1 MAANRPVPRGVPGG
15 RPPGTAPRGVPGG
28 RPPGPAPRG
37 VPGGRPPGPALRSN
51 FDEGTSR
58 WATRR
63 AQWRALGLTDE
74 DMAKPK
80 IAIVNSS
87 SALAICFSHL
97 DEIARRAKRAIERA
111 GGVAFEV
118 RTAAPSDFITSAG
131 HRGGYILSARDL
143 IVNDIE
149 VAVEGA
155 LLDGMLCLAS
165 CDKTAPGQLMAA
177 ARLDIPT
184 IIVACGY
191 QPSGRYQGRH
201 CDIED
206 VFLAAGHHVNGQLS
220 LPELTEMS
228 ENAILGPG
236 VCPGMGTANTMH
248 VACEALGMA
257 LPGSTPVR
265 ANSKPMWD
273 AVEHASARIV
283 EMVTDDLRPRDI
295 LTPDAFTNA
304 VITILSV
311 SGSINSVKHL
321 QAVAAEAECDVDVYR
336 LFERLAADVPLLA
349 AIRPNGEHSIEDF
362 EDAGGARAVMK
373 QLEELLHTTAMTITG
388 RSVGQ
393 NLAAAVTDDEEV
405 IRPAGRPLGRRPTI
419 VLIRG
424 SLAPG
429 GGIVKLAVADD
440 RRLDFAGPAAVYDS
454 PDAALAAVR
463 GGEVTGGEVV
473 VLRGQGP
480 TGSPGMGMASQL
492 VFALDGAGLT
502 GQVAVVT
509 DGQLS
514 GLVNKG
520 IVVGEV
526 SPEAAAGGPLALVQT
541 GDTIR
546 VDVLART
553 ADLDVPAAELAR
565 RRARLPQA
573 VPSAEKGWLRI
584 YQRLVRPLPEGAV
597 LREPAHGHAGPAA
610 GER

>member
-1 MAANRPVPRGVPGG
+1 M
-15 RPPGTAPRGVPGG
+15 T
-28 RPPGPAPRG
+28 
-37 VPGGRPPGPALRSN
+37 LRSV
-51 FDEGTSR
+51 FEPGTSR

-74 DMAKPK
+74 DLAKPK
-80 IAIVNSS
+80 IAIVNTSS
-87 SALAICFSHL
+87 QLAICFSHL

-177 ARLDIPT
+177 GRLNIPT
-184 IIVACGY
+184 IIVPCGY
-191 QPSGRYQGRH
+191 QPSGTYRGRH

-206 VFLAAGHHVNGQLS
+206 VFLAAGHVASGRLS

-228 ENAILGPG
+228 ENAVLGPG
-236 VCPGMGTANTMH
+236 VCAGMGTANTMH
-248 VACEALGMA
+248 VACEALGMS
-257 LPGSTPVR
+257 LPGTTPVR
-265 ANSKPMWD
+265 ANSERMWS
-273 AVEHASARIV
+273 AVEHAAARIV
-283 EMVTDDLRPRDI
+283 TMVGEDLRPRDI
-295 LTPDAFTNA
+295 MTPEAFANA
-304 VITILSV
+304 VMTVLAV

-321 QAVAAEAECDVDVYR
+321 QAVAAEAECDADVYR
-336 LFERLAADVPLLA
+336 LFERLADDVPLLA
-349 AIRPNGEHSIEDF
+349 AVRPNGERSIEEF

-373 QLEELLHTTAMTITG
+373 QLEPMLHTGARTVTG
-388 RSVGQ
+388 RGVGE
-393 NLAAAVTDDEEV
+393 NLSGVTVADGEV
-405 IRPAGRPLGRRPTI
+405 IRPPARALGHRPTI

-440 RRLDFAGPAAVYDS
+440 RRLDFTGPAVVYDS
-454 PDAALAAVR
+454 PDEALAAVSEGAIR
-463 GGEVTGGEVV
+463 GGEVV

-480 TGSPGMGMASQL
+480 TGSPGMGMASRL

-502 GQVAVVT
+502 GNVAVVT

-526 SPEAAAGGPLALVQT
+526 SPEAAAGGPLALVRD
-541 GDTIR
+541 GDQISI
-546 VDVLART
+546 DVAARQ
-553 ADLDVPAAELAR
+553 ANLDVGDAELHR
-565 RRARLPQA
+565 RRAALAAPP
-573 VPSAEKGWLRI
+573 PSQEKGWLSI
-584 YQRLVRPLPEGAV
+584 YRRLVTPLPQGAV
-597 LREPAHGHAGPAA
+597 LRETGEPGRAGGAHAS
-610 GER
+610 

>member
-1 MAANRPVPRGVPGG
+1 MTATRHPRG
-15 RPPGTAPRGVPGG
+15 A
-28 RPPGPAPRG
+28 
-37 VPGGRPPGPALRSN
+37 PGGRPPGPALRSN
-51 FDEGTSR
+51 FEAGTSR

-74 DMAKPK
+74 DLAKPK

-97 DEIARRAKRAIERA
+97 DEIAQRAKRAIERA
-111 GGVAFEV
+111 GGVAFEG

-184 IIVACGY
+184 VIVACGY

-206 VFLAAGHHVNGQLS
+206 VFLAAGHLASGQLT

-236 VCPGMGTANTMH
+236 VCPGVGTANTMH
-248 VACEALGMA
+248 IACEALGMA

-265 ANSKPMWD
+265 ANSQPMWD
-273 AVEHASARIV
+273 AVEQASERIV
-283 EMVTDDLRPRDI
+283 AMVADDLRPSRI
-295 LTPDAFTNA
+295 LTPDAFANA

-336 LFERLAADVPLLA
+336 LFERLADDVPLLT
-349 AIRPNGEHSIEDF
+349 AIRPNGEHSVEDL
-362 EDAGGARAVMK
+362 EDAGGARALMK
-373 QLEELLHTTAMTITG
+373 QLEGMLHTGAMTVTG
-388 RSVGQ
+388 RTVGQ
-393 NLAAAVTDDEEV
+393 NLAGVTVADEEI
-405 IRPAGRPLGRRPTI
+405 IRPVGRALGRRPTI

-440 RRLDFAGPAAVYDS
+440 RRLEFAGPAYTSRSAS
-454 PDAALAAVR
+454 SCAS
-463 GGEVTGGEVV
+463 V
-473 VLRGQGP
+473 VLLR
-480 TGSPGMGMASQL
+480 L
-492 VFALDGAGLT
+492 
-502 GQVAVVT
+502 
-509 DGQLS
+509 
-514 GLVNKG
+514 
-520 IVVGEV
+520 
-526 SPEAAAGGPLALVQT
+526 LA
-541 GDTIR
+541 
-546 VDVLART
+546 
-553 ADLDVPAAELAR
+553 
-565 RRARLPQA
+565 
-573 VPSAEKGWLRI
+573 
-584 YQRLVRPLPEGAV
+584 
-597 LREPAHGHAGPAA
+597 
-610 GER
+610 

>member
-1 MAANRPVPRGVPGG
+1 MP
-15 RPPGTAPRGVPGG
+15 
-28 RPPGPAPRG
+28 
-37 VPGGRPPGPALRSN
+37 LRSD

-87 SALAICFSHL
+87 SSLAICFSHL
-97 DEIARRAKRAIERA
+97 DEIAKRAKRAIERA

-177 ARLDIPT
+177 GRLNIPT
-184 IIVACGY
+184 VIVACGY
-191 QPSGRYQGRH
+191 QPSGSYQGRH

-206 VFLAAGHHVNGQLS
+206 VFLAAGHVANGRLT

-236 VCPGMGTANTMH
+236 VCPGVGTANTMH
-248 VACEALGMA
+248 MACEALGMA

-265 ANSKPMWD
+265 ANAEPMWD
-273 AVEHASARIV
+273 AVERASARIV
-283 EMVTDDLRPRDI
+283 AMVGENLRPRDI
-295 LTPDAFTNA
+295 LTQDAFANA

-336 LFERLAADVPLLA
+336 LFERLADAVPLLT
-349 AIRPNGEHSIEDF
+349 AIRPNGEHSIEEL
-362 EDAGGARAVMK
+362 EDAGGCRAVMK
-373 QLEELLHTTAMTITG
+373 QLQGLLHTGAMTLTG
-388 RSVGQ
+388 RTVAE
-393 NLAAAVTDDEEV
+393 NLAGVTVADEEI
-405 IRPAGRPLGRRPTI
+405 IRPVGRALGHRPTI

-424 SLAPG
+424 SLAPA

-440 RRLDFAGPAAVYDS
+440 RKLEFAGPAVVYDA
-454 PDAALAAVR
+454 PDQALRAVR
-463 GGEVTGGEVV
+463 GGDVSAGDVV

-502 GQVAVVT
+502 GKVAVVT

-526 SPEAAAGGPLALVQT
+526 SPEAAAGGPLALVRR
-541 GDTIR
+541 GDRIR
-546 VDVLART
+546 IDVVGRV
-553 ADLDVPAAELAR
+553 ADLDVPADELAA
-565 RRARLPQA
+565 RRAALTQA
-573 VPSAEKGWLRI
+573 PPSPERGWLRI

-597 LREPAHGHAGPAA
+597 LI
-610 GER
+610 ERGTQ

>member
-1 MAANRPVPRGVPGG
+1 ME
-15 RPPGTAPRGVPGG
+15 
-28 RPPGPAPRG
+28 
-37 VPGGRPPGPALRSN
+37 LRSN
-51 FDEGTSR
+51 FEPGTSR

-63 AQWRALGLTDE
+63 AQWLALGLTDE
-74 DMAKPK
+74 DMVKPK

-87 SALAICFSHL
+87 SQLAICFSHL
-97 DEIARRAKRAIERA
+97 DEIARRAKRAIEQA

-143 IVNDIE
+143 ITNDIE

-177 ARLDIPT
+177 ARLNIPS

-191 QPSGRYQGRH
+191 QPSGSYRGRH

-206 VFLAAGHHVNGQLS
+206 VFLAAGHVANGAVS
-220 LPELTEMS
+220 VAELTEMS
-228 ENAILGPG
+228 DNAVLGPG
-236 VCPGMGTANTMH
+236 VCAGLGTANTMH
-248 VACEALGMA
+248 LASEALGMA

-265 ANSKPMWD
+265 ANSEPMWR
-273 AVEHASARIV
+273 AVEQAGARIV
-283 EMVTDDLRPRDI
+283 AMVAEDLRPRDI
-295 LTPDAFTNA
+295 LTPAAFGNA
-304 VITILSV
+304 VTAILSV

-321 QAVAAEAECDVDVYR
+321 QAVAAEAECGADVYR
-336 LFERLAADVPLLA
+336 LFETLADRVPLLA
-349 AIRPNGEHSIEDF
+349 AIRPNGEIPIEAF
-362 EDAGGARAVMK
+362 EDAGGTRAVLK
-373 QLEELLHTTAMTITG
+373 QLEPLLDADALTVTG
-388 RSVGQ
+388 RTVAD
-393 NLAAAVTDDEEV
+393 NLAGVTVADPEV
-405 IRPAGRPLGRRPTI
+405 IRPPDRALGHRPTI

-424 SLAPG
+424 SLAPD

-440 RRLDFAGPAAVYDS
+440 RRLDFAGPAVVYDS
-454 PDAALAAVR
+454 PASALEAVR
-463 GGEVTGGEVV
+463 GGQVRPGQVV

-502 GQVAVVT
+502 SLVAVVT

-526 SPEAAAGGPLALVQT
+526 SPEAARGGPLALVRD
-541 GDTIR
+541 GDVIR
-546 VDVLART
+546 IDVPGRT
-553 ADLDVPAAELAR
+553 ADLDVPAAELDR
-565 RRARLPQA
+565 RRAAPVTADPAGSDPRP
-573 VPSAEKGWLRI
+573 PERGWLSI

-597 LREPAHGHAGPAA
+597 LGPGRQEPAP
-610 GER
+610 

>member
-1 MAANRPVPRGVPGG
+1 MN
-15 RPPGTAPRGVPGG
+15 
-28 RPPGPAPRG
+28 
-37 VPGGRPPGPALRSN
+37 LRSN
-51 FDEGTSR
+51 FEPGTSR

-74 DMAKPK
+74 DMTKPK

-87 SALAICFSHL
+87 SSLAICFSHL
-97 DEIARRAKRAIERA
+97 DEIAKRAKRAIERA

-143 IVNDIE
+143 ITNDIE

-177 ARLDIPT
+177 GRLNIPA
-184 IIVACGY
+184 IIVPCGY
-191 QPSGRYQGRH
+191 QASGSYQGRH

-206 VFLAAGHHVNGQLS
+206 VFLAAGHVASGELS
-220 LPELTEMS
+220 LGELTEMS
-228 ENAILGPG
+228 ENAVLGPG
-236 VCPGMGTANTMH
+236 VCAGMGTANTMH

-257 LPGSTPVR
+257 LPGTTPVR
-265 ANSKPMWD
+265 ANSTPMWD
-273 AVEHASARIV
+273 AVERASARIV
-283 EMVTDDLRPRDI
+283 EMVTEDLRPRDI
-295 LTPDAFTNA
+295 LTPAAFANA
-304 VITILSV
+304 VMTILSV

-321 QAVAAEAECDVDVYR
+321 QAVAAEAECDVDVYG
-336 LFERLAADVPLLA
+336 LFERLADQVPLLA
-349 AIRPNGEHSIEDF
+349 AIRPSGTAAIEEF

-373 QLEELLHTTAMTITG
+373 QLAGLLDTAALTLTG
-388 RSVGQ
+388 RTVAE
-393 NLAAAVTDDEEV
+393 NLAGVTVADEET
-405 IRPAGRPLGRRPTI
+405 IRPVTRALGRRPTI

-440 RRLDFAGPAAVYDS
+440 RALEFTGPAAVYDS
-454 PDAALAAVR
+454 PDEALAAVR
-463 GGEVTGGEVV
+463 RGEITGGEVV

-480 TGSPGMGMASQL
+480 TGSPGMGMASRL

-526 SPEAAAGGPLALVQT
+526 SPEAAAGGPLALVEN
-541 GDTIR
+541 GDQIR

-553 ADLDVPAAELAR
+553 ADLEVPEQELAR
-565 RRARLPQA
+565 RRAGLAAWPR
-573 VPSAEKGWLRI
+573 SGEKGWLSV
-584 YQRLVRPLPEGAV
+584 YERLVRPLPEGAV
-597 LREPAHGHAGPAA
+597 LGPAGSA
-610 GER
+610 GTGAR

>member
-1 MAANRPVPRGVPGG
+1 ME
-15 RPPGTAPRGVPGG
+15 
-28 RPPGPAPRG
+28 
-37 VPGGRPPGPALRSN
+37 LRSN
-51 FDEGTSR
+51 FEPGTSR

-63 AQWRALGLTDE
+63 AQWLALGLTDE
-74 DMAKPK
+74 DMVKPK

-87 SALAICFSHL
+87 SQLAICFSHL
-97 DEIARRAKRAIERA
+97 DEIARRAKRAIEQA

-143 IVNDIE
+143 ITNDIE

-177 ARLDIPT
+177 ARLNIPS

-191 QPSGRYQGRH
+191 QPSGSYRGRH

-206 VFLAAGHHVNGQLS
+206 VFLAAGHVANGAVS
-220 LPELTEMS
+220 VAELTEMS
-228 ENAILGPG
+228 DNAVLGPG
-236 VCPGMGTANTMH
+236 VCAGLGTANTMH
-248 VACEALGMA
+248 LASEALGMA

-265 ANSKPMWD
+265 ANSEPMWR
-273 AVEHASARIV
+273 AVEQAGARIV
-283 EMVTDDLRPRDI
+283 AMVAEDLRPRDI
-295 LTPDAFTNA
+295 LTPAAFGNA
-304 VITILSV
+304 VTAILSV

-321 QAVAAEAECDVDVYR
+321 QAVAAEAECGADVYR
-336 LFERLAADVPLLA
+336 LFETLADRVPLLA
-349 AIRPNGEHSIEDF
+349 AIRPNGEIPIEAF
-362 EDAGGARAVMK
+362 EDAGGTRAVLK
-373 QLEELLHTTAMTITG
+373 QLEPLLDADALTVTG
-388 RSVGQ
+388 RTVAD
-393 NLAAAVTDDEEV
+393 NLAGVTVADPEV
-405 IRPAGRPLGRRPTI
+405 IRPSDRALGHRPTI

-424 SLAPG
+424 SLAPD

-440 RRLDFAGPAAVYDS
+440 RRLDFAGPAVVYDS
-454 PDAALAAVR
+454 PASALEAVR
-463 GGEVTGGEVV
+463 GGQVRPGQVV

-502 GQVAVVT
+502 SLVAVVT

-526 SPEAAAGGPLALVQT
+526 SPEAARGGPLALVRD
-541 GDTIR
+541 GDVIR
-546 VDVLART
+546 IDVPGRT
-553 ADLDVPAAELAR
+553 ADLDVPAAELDR
-565 RRARLPQA
+565 RRAAPVTADPAGSDPRP
-573 VPSAEKGWLRI
+573 PERGWLSI
-584 YQRLVRPLPEGAV
+584 YQRLVSPLPEGAV
-597 LREPAHGHAGPAA
+597 LGPGRQEPAP
-610 GER
+610 

>member
-1 MAANRPVPRGVPGG
+1 MPAA
-15 RPPGTAPRGVPGG
+15 PP
-28 RPPGPAPRG
+28 
-37 VPGGRPPGPALRSN
+37 LRSN
-51 FDEGTSR
+51 TGFAPGTSR

-87 SALAICFSHL
+87 SQLAICFSHL

-111 GGVAFEV
+111 GGIAFEV

-143 IVNDIE
+143 IPNDIE

-177 ARLDIPT
+177 GRLNIPT
-184 IIVACGY
+184 IVVACGY
-191 QPSGRYQGRH
+191 QPSGSYRGRH

-206 VFLAAGHHVNGQLS
+206 VFAAAGHVASGRLS
-220 LPELTEMS
+220 VGELTEMS
-228 ENAILGPG
+228 ENAVLGPG
-236 VCPGMGTANTMH
+236 VCAGMGTANTMH
-248 VACEALGMA
+248 IACEALGMA
-257 LPGSTPVR
+257 LPGSAPVR
-265 ANSKPMWD
+265 ANSNPMWD
-273 AVEHASARIV
+273 AVERASARIV
-283 EMVTDDLRPRDI
+283 AMVGEDLRPRDI
-295 LTPDAFTNA
+295 LTPEAFANA
-304 VITILSV
+304 VMTVLAV

-321 QAVAAEAECDVDVYR
+321 QAVAAEADCQVDVYR
-336 LFERLAADVPLLA
+336 LFETLAARVPLLA
-349 AIRPNGEHSIEDF
+349 AVRPNGEHSIEEF

-373 QLEELLHTTAMTITG
+373 QLEGMLHTGAMTLAGTT
-388 RSVGQ
+388 VGQ
-393 NLAAAVTDDEEV
+393 NLAAVTVADEQV
-405 IRPAGRPLGRRPTI
+405 IRPVTRPLGRRPTI

-440 RRLDFAGPAAVYDS
+440 RELEFTGPAVVFGSPEQAIDAV
-454 PDAALAAVR
+454 A
-463 GGEVTGGEVV
+463 GGRVTPGQVV

-480 TGSPGMGMASQL
+480 AGSPGMGMASRL
-492 VFALDGAGLT
+492 VFALDGAALT

-514 GLVNKG
+514 GLVNRG

-526 SPEAAAGGPLALVQT
+526 SPESAAGGPLALVED
-541 GDTIR
+541 GDEIR
-546 VDVLART
+546 IDVLGRT
-553 ADLDVPAAELAR
+553 ADLRVSEEELAR
-565 RRARLPQA
+565 RRARLPA
-573 VPSAEKGWLRI
+573 RPPSGERGWLSI
-584 YQRLVRPLPEGAV
+584 YERVVRPLPEGAV
-597 LREPAHGHAGPAA
+597 LTPPAVSEGP
-610 GER
+610 GR